1 MKKIVLLTAIFM
13 MLLFNSQNVGINT
26 TTPQVTL
33 DIVGKPDVTTKPD
46 GVIPPRI
53 TREQL
58 IAKSASYG
66 PNQTGAVIYVTDL
79 SGVTN
84 TETANITS
92 VGYYYFDGN
101 KWASLTGPLF
111 ASVIKSSDTVYQNP
125 NTINTGNTYAAANN
139 TSVRNNC
146 VVKLMDGTIIQNG
159 VTVNTSTDNIIIPSD
174 GMYEIDFIATISDN
188 GSTATTFRMYIGDTI
203 NSLIGNWFLIP
214 SAYAQT
220 VPIKYVGFLTAGT
233 KIDFRIST
241 DGGQSGQLRQFSI
254 MAKKL

>member
-84 TETANITS
+84 TATANIIS

-125 NTINTGNTYAAANN
+125 NTINTGNTYAAANI
-139 TSVRNNC
+139 TSGSNKF
-146 VVKLMDGTIIQNG
+146 VVTLMNGTIIQNG

-174 GMYEIDFIATISDN
+174 GMYEIDFIATIVDN
-188 GSTATTFRMYIGDTI
+188 GLGATLFRMYIGNTI
-203 NSLIGNWFLIP
+203 NSLIENWFHIP
-214 SAYAQT
+214 STYAQT
-220 VPIKYVGFLTAGT
+220 IPIKYVGFLTAGT

-241 DGGQSGQLRQFSI
+241 DGGQSGQLRHFSI